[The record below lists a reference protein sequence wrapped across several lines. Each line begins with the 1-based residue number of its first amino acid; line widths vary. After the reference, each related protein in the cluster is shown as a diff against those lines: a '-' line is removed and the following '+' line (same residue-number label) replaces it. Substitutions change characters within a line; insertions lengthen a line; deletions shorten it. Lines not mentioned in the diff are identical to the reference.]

1 MNTLLESQ
9 VYWRLIALAQA
20 VPEVE
25 HNFLFDWICG
35 VLDGPLS
42 TAQLS
47 KLTLNDLKKSPPEG
61 MTSFDD
67 ERWKSVVAC
76 LHGELPSHLDP
87 RPVSAG
93 ESEGQLKVAF
103 ASSDGLNVNG
113 HFGKCPLF
121 FIYQV
126 NEKNARLVDIR
137 RMSSQDAEENTSG
150 SENNEVRA
158 ELLATRG
165 LIETSSGLITLPQEP
180 ERVAA
185 DDPRRP
191 RHDRRPADPH
201 PAGCLGLARAHPVR
215 PRRGRRGEARRHHDA
230 AHPAGADECRVFPH

>member
-67 ERWKSVVAC
+67 GRWKSVVAC

-158 ELLATRG
+158 ELLKGCHLLFCESIGGPAAARVIRHG
-165 LIETSSGLITLPQEP
+165 IHPIKIKRDPKIETQLAELTGILGSQLPQWLAKALGRKDNLINRFDP
-180 ERVAA
+180 EHEA
-185 DDPRRP
+185 DD
-191 RHDRRPADPH
+191 
-201 PAGCLGLARAHPVR
+201 
-215 PRRGRRGEARRHHDA
+215 
-230 AHPAGADECRVFPH
+230 